1 MENVNSINYLILLKK
16 RTINLLYL
24 NAAVFEKEHT
34 LSKDNIEIMFQVN
47 YLSQFYLARL
57 MISCLVLTKNSRII
71 VLSCESH
78 RGGDLNK
85 SDISS
90 SHLNVSKTDF
100 NFLQAFCNSK
110 LCCILFANEMNR

>member
-1 MENVNSINYLILLKK
+1 M
-16 RTINLLYL
+16 LYL
-24 NAAVFEKEHT
+24 NAAIFEREYT

-47 YLSQFYLARL
+47 YLAQFYLARL
-57 MISCLVLTKNSRII
+57 LMDSLLLAKNSRII

-78 RGGDLNK
+78 RGGDFNK

-90 SHLNVSKTDF
+90 SHLNVSKADF
-100 NFLQAFCNSK
+100 NFLQAYCNSK

>member
-1 MENVNSINYLILLKK
+1 M
-16 RTINLLYL
+16 LYL
-24 NAAVFEKEHT
+24 NAAVLETEYA

-57 MISCLVLTKNSRII
+57 LISSLLLTKNSRII
-71 VLSCESH
+71 VMSCESH

-90 SHLNVSKTDF
+90 SHLNISKADF
-100 NFLQAFCNSK
+100 SFLQAFCNSK